1 MAKPIVAIVGRPN
14 VGKSTLFN
22 KLIGQRL
29 SIVED
34 TPGVTRDRVYAPC
47 SWNGRTFMLVDTG
60 GIELSTDSHIMQQMR
75 AQAEMAIETADLV
88 VLMTDVETGVTAADQ
103 DVADML
109 LKAKKK
115 ILLAVNKVDGT
126 GDTPP
131 DVYEFYN
138 LGLGDPYPISSV
150 HGLGTGDLLD
160 RIVEMLPPE
169 QEGQEEDEAVRVAVI
184 GKPNAGKSSL
194 VNCILGQQRVIVS
207 SEAGTTRDAVDTPF
221 ENENGKY
228 IFIDTAGLRRRRSV
242 EEDIEKYSVIRA
254 NMAIE
259 RADVCLILIDGTEGV
274 TEQDTKVAG
283 LAHESGKACVIV
295 VNKWDAVEKDERT
308 MDEMRKDVARKFSFM
323 SYAPIAF
330 ISAKTGQRVNR
341 LFELINY
348 VHEQNCMRISTGRLN
363 EVLADALL
371 KVQPPTDKG
380 KRLKIL
386 YMTQVS
392 VKPPTFV
399 IFCNRAEIFHF
410 SYQRYLE
417 NQIRSVFGLEGTCI
431 RFIIREKARETDAR
445 AGQKALLERCLAGCP
460 EGERRRNIKEPSG
473 QAARNSI
480 LGGHVS
486 GSQLKRRVYCL
497 VWLSAG
503 QRQFCH
509 YHFQGQRERRCARLR
524 ERKRRNQQCGAHHRA
539 QVWGC
544 GHGARHSQG
553 LYCRHGRKA
562 FCPGRRC
569 PAGRLCRHFGAQVSH
584 LLQNERRKIGGHLRR
599 RAAGH

>member
-228 IFIDTAGLRRRRSV
+228 IFID
-242 EEDIEKYSVIRA
+242 
-254 NMAIE
+254 
-259 RADVCLILIDGTEGV
+259 
-274 TEQDTKVAG
+274 
-283 LAHESGKACVIV
+283 
-295 VNKWDAVEKDERT
+295 
-308 MDEMRKDVARKFSFM
+308 
-323 SYAPIAF
+323 
-330 ISAKTGQRVNR
+330 
-341 LFELINY
+341 
-348 VHEQNCMRISTGRLN
+348 
-363 EVLADALL
+363 
-371 KVQPPTDKG
+371 
-380 KRLKIL
+380 
-386 YMTQVS
+386 
-392 VKPPTFV
+392 
-399 IFCNRAEIFHF
+399 
-410 SYQRYLE
+410 
-417 NQIRSVFGLEGTCI
+417 
-431 RFIIREKARETDAR
+431 
-445 AGQKALLERCLAGCP
+445 
-460 EGERRRNIKEPSG
+460 
-473 QAARNSI
+473 
-480 LGGHVS
+480 
-486 GSQLKRRVYCL
+486 
-497 VWLSAG
+497 
-503 QRQFCH
+503 
-509 YHFQGQRERRCARLR
+509 
-524 ERKRRNQQCGAHHRA
+524 
-539 QVWGC
+539 
-544 GHGARHSQG
+544 
-553 LYCRHGRKA
+553 
-562 FCPGRRC
+562 
-569 PAGRLCRHFGAQVSH
+569 
-584 LLQNERRKIGGHLRR
+584 R
-599 RAAGH
+599 RAAPPPLGGRGH